1 MSDSLKD
8 IKATDDK
15 KKEDKKDCVS
25 SKCSYGVLLLLY
37 LIITSD
43 TFSEVV
49 LSPFPGAMDGRNVT
63 TVGAIISGIILVLCH
78 ILIMT
83 YI

>member
-8 IKATDDK
+8 IKTEDDT
-15 KKEDKKDCVS
+15 KKEDKKECPS
-25 SKCSYGVLLLLY
+25 SKCSYSVLFLLY

-43 TFSEVV
+43 TFAEVV
-49 LSPFPGAMDGRNVT
+49 LSPFPGAVEGRSVT

-83 YI
+83 YL

>member
-8 IKATDDK
+8 IKAEDK
-15 KKEDKKDCVS
+15 LKKEDKEGCIGNR
-25 SKCSYGVLLLLY
+25 CSYGVLFLLF

-43 TFSEVV
+43 TFAEVV
-49 LSPFPGAMDGRNVT
+49 LSPCPGAVDGRSVT
-63 TVGAIISGIILVLCH
+63 TVGAVVGGIILIICH